1 MRIIGNNPDA
11 DNAEI
16 TAVAS
21 GTLANGST
29 VIVNTDGTVSVV
41 AETTISDS
49 VGSAALFTTSHTGS
63 TAAAYDT
70 NAQRIVIAYRDD
82 GDSGRGKLVVGEV
95 SGTSISFGSV
105 VTLLSG
111 FNPVVVSY
119 VSAVYDSNAQK
130 VIVAWRNGSESDR
143 GYAVVTTVDNSNN
156 SISFGSLAR
165 FEFGNTSYIGMAYD
179 SSAQKVVIAF
189 TDDDNSNYG
198 KVVVATVS
206 GTSISYG
213 TAVVF
218 ESASTRHS
226 SPVYDAN
233 TGKIVIAYQDLGNS
247 NCGTAIV
254 GTVSGTSIS
263 FGSSAVF
270 NSGNVSEI
278 AAVYDPDAQKV
289 VIVGHLSDYPNSRG
303 IAHVGTVSGTSISFG
318 TVVVFQS
325 GTNVSNNCLVY
336 DTNAKKVVISYR
348 VSSNGYGKVVAG
360 TVSGTSIS
368 FGSVI
373 ALHDFSI
380 ENVSSAYDS
389 NEQRVVTAFEDQGNG
404 SYTAPGA
411 AVVSKTGFVTTN
423 LTSENFIGFSNAAY
437 ANTQTATIEV
447 GSAINNGQSSLTIGQ
462 QYFVQTNGT
471 IGTTAADPSVIA
483 GTAISAT
490 EIIVKG

>member
-1 MRIIGNNPDA
+1 MRIIGNNPAA

-21 GTLANGST
+21 GALANGDT

-70 NAQRIVIAYRDD
+70 NAQRIVVAYRDD
-82 GDSGRGKLVVGEV
+82 SDGGRGKLVVGEV
-95 SGTSISFGSV
+95 SGTSISFGSIV
-105 VTLLSG
+105 Q
-111 FNPVVVSY
+111 FRNAAVSY
-119 VSAVYDSNAQK
+119 VTAVYHSNAQK
-130 VIVAWRNGSESDR
+130 VVVAWSDGGDSSR

-156 SISFGSLAR
+156 SISYASNAR
-165 FEFGNTSYIGMAYD
+165 FETGSTTYIGLAYD

-189 TDDDNSNYG
+189 TDAGNANYG
-198 KVVVATVS
+198 KAIVATLF

-213 TAVVF
+213 STVVF
-218 ESASTRHS
+218 ESASTRYS

-247 NCGTAIV
+247 NRGTAIV

-263 FGSSAVF
+263 FGSSVVF
-270 NSGNVSEI
+270 NSDSVDNI

-289 VIVGHLSDYPNSRG
+289 VIAAQDQYNSSRG
-303 IAHVGTVSGTSISFG
+303 IAYVGTVSGTSISFG
-318 TVVVFQS
+318 SLTVFESASSSQYH
-325 GTNVSNNCLVY
+325 LVY
-336 DTNAKKVVISYR
+336 DTTAKKVVISYR
-348 VSSNGYGKVVAG
+348 VSSGGLAKVVTG
-360 TVSGTSIS
+360 SVSGTSIS

-373 ALHDFSI
+373 ALHDFRV
-380 ENVSSAYDS
+380 ENMSSAYDS
-389 NEQRVVTAFEDQGNG
+389 NEQRVVTVFEDQGNG
-404 SYTAPGA
+404 SYTAPGT
-411 AVVSKTGFVTTN
+411 AVVFKAGFVSTN
-423 LTSENFIGFSNAAY
+423 LTSENFIGFSDAAY
-437 ANTQTATIEV
+437 ADTQTATIEV

-462 QYFVQTNGT
+462 QYFVQTDGT